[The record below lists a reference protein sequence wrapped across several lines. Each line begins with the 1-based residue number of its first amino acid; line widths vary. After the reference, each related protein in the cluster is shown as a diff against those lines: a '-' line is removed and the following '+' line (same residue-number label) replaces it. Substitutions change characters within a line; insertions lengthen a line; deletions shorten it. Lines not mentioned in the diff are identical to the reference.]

1 MIHGIF
7 KVPPPRNEP
16 NLGYALGSDERS
28 ALEKRLAEMHVEEIE
43 IPLIIGGK
51 EVCTGRTGV
60 CIEPHDHRHQLGTYH
75 KASSDEVNQ
84 AVAAAVKVGLYRVW
98 NLFPYAT
105 SKKDTLCIGKCC
117 EISSGRPA
125 RNSAG
130 VVI

>member
-84 AVAAAVKVGLYRVW
+84 AVAAAAEAYPSWSAIPLETRA
-98 NLFPYAT
+98 NLWT
-105 SKKDTLCIGKCC
+105 VRIRILST
-117 EISSGRPA
+117 
-125 RNSAG
+125 
-130 VVI
+130 